1 MLIQAVCRGEAGRHV
16 ESSVARSQRS
26 PVCLSPRVFWPAAM
40 ACPPRPSAS
49 GASPPHKL
57 PGKQQKK
64 SGPLSGDA
72 ASVLLGHRH
81 ERLCT
86 VGQLFGVANAWPSG
100 LSARGESAPLRE
112 SQMVLE
118 GRGAFLSPS
127 GAAASARAF
136 SAVAGR
142 VGTVQLPAFMRAG
155 ECPASLD
162 DPPERKPSR
171 MFS

>member
-1 MLIQAVCRGEAGRHV
+1 
-16 ESSVARSQRS
+16 
-26 PVCLSPRVFWPAAM
+26 
-40 ACPPRPSAS
+40 
-49 GASPPHKL
+49 
-57 PGKQQKK
+57 
-64 SGPLSGDA
+64 
-72 ASVLLGHRH
+72 
-81 ERLCT
+81 
-86 VGQLFGVANAWPSG
+86 
-100 LSARGESAPLRE
+100 
-112 SQMVLE
+112 MVLE

-171 MFS
+171 MFSLIATKSQLFGSGAFSDVERASPSQAFSHLLTVTADLQ